1 MFVMELPKLTW
12 ILVKETFR
20 YAWKGSFDYESFW
33 QQCIQVNILYTKFFQ
48 ALSGKY
54 MFSSVHSIPF
64 SPEEFEPTF
73 PVTKILGSGLISI
86 VYESSWEDKPIV
98 VKIKRKNIDARIQ
111 SSIDSLEWYLDWI
124 HWLYPI
130 PTPLVAFEEIKESF
144 LTQLDYVQEVKNHK
158 LFQSIA
164 SYHFIKTPTL
174 IESECNDVHIVMSKI
189 DHIPMTLLNEKDLQ
203 TSISHLVEMVLHL
216 LTHHGFIHA
225 DLHLG
230 NILFQ
235 GDALGIIDFGFVIQ
249 LTSVQKDTIYELVK
263 GLILHDYESSA
274 HHTMEF
280 VCGDLNEEQRK
291 DIMAFIVHVYQK
303 SMEIHHSFS
312 VYNFYEL
319 NTKLNKYNACFNP
332 LFYKIVMGLHS
343 VETLIT
349 QIKNP
354 DYLSIQ
360 LALLLCVHD
369 EKCKVEGS

>member
-164 SYHFIKTPTL
+164 SYPFIKTPTL

-189 DHIPMTLLNEKDLQ
+189 DHTPMTMLNEKELQ

-216 LTHHGFIHA
+216 LTHHGFIHG
-225 DLHLG
+225 DLHAG
-230 NILFQ
+230 NLLFQ
-235 GDALGIIDFGFVIQ
+235 GDALYIIDFGFVIQ

-280 VCGDLNEEQRK
+280 VCGDLNEEQRN
-291 DIMAFIVHVYQK
+291 DIMSFIVHVYQK

-354 DYLSIQ
+354 DDLAIQ
-360 LALLLCVHD
+360 LAVLLCVHD
-369 EKCKVEGS
+369 EKGKIEGN

>member
-1 MFVMELPKLTW
+1 
-12 ILVKETFR
+12 
-20 YAWKGSFDYESFW
+20 
-33 QQCIQVNILYTKFFQ
+33 VNILYTKFFQ

-54 MFSSVHSIPF
+54 LFSSVHTIPF
-64 SPEEFEPTF
+64 APEEFEPTF

-124 HWLYPI
+124 HWIYPI
-130 PTPLVAFEEIKESF
+130 PTSFLAFYEIKDSF

-158 LFQSIA
+158 QFQSIA
-164 SYHFIKTPTL
+164 SYPFITTPTL
-174 IESECNDVHIVMSKI
+174 LEEECNDVHIVMSKL
-189 DHIPMTLLNEKDLQ
+189 DHTHISMLTEKEIQ
-203 TSISHLVEMVLHL
+203 NSIIHLVEMVLHL

-235 GDALGIIDFGFVIQ
+235 KETLGIIDFGFVIQ
-249 LTSVQKDTIYELVK
+249 LTTHEKEHIYELVK
-263 GLILHDYESSA
+263 GLILHDYDSSA

-280 VCGDLNEEQRK
+280 VCGDVSEEQRK
-291 DIMAFIVHVYQK
+291 DILSFIVHVYQK
-303 SMEIHHSFS
+303 SMEIQHSFS

-349 QIKNP
+349 QLKNP
-354 DYLSIQ
+354 DELALQ
-360 LALLLCVHD
+360 LAVLLCVHD
-369 EKCKVEGS
+369 EKGKVERS

>member
-1 MFVMELPKLTW
+1 MFVMELPKLAY
-12 ILVKETFR
+12 ILVKECIRSF
-20 YAWKGSFDYESFW
+20 WKGKFDTESFW
-33 QQCIQVNILYTKFFQ
+33 QQCIQVNVLYTKFFQ

-64 SPEEFEPTF
+64 SPEEFYPTF

-98 VKIKRKNIDARIQ
+98 VKTKRRDIDNRIHE
-111 SSIDSLEWYLDWI
+111 SIRSLEWYLDWI
-124 HWLYPI
+124 HWIYPI

-144 LTQLDYVQEVKNHK
+144 LLQLDYVQEVKNHK
-158 LFQSIA
+158 QFQSIA
-164 SYHFIKTPTL
+164 SYPFIKTPTL
-174 IESECNDVHIVMSKI
+174 LESECNDIHIVMSKI
-189 DHIPMTLLNEKDLQ
+189 DHNPITMLTEKEIQ

-235 GDALGIIDFGFVIQ
+235 GDALGIIDFGSVIQ
-249 LTSVQKDTIYELVK
+249 LTTTQREHMYELVK
-263 GLILHDYESSA
+263 GLILHDYVSSA

-280 VCGDLNEEQRK
+280 VCGDLNEEERK
-291 DIMAFIVHVYQK
+291 DILSFIIHVYQK
-303 SMEIHHSFS
+303 SMEIQHSFS

-319 NTKLNKYNACFNP
+319 NTKLTKYNACFNP
-332 LFYKIVMGLHS
+332 IFYKIVMGIHS

-354 DYLSIQ
+354 DDLAIQ

-369 EKCKVEGS
+369 EKSNVEGD